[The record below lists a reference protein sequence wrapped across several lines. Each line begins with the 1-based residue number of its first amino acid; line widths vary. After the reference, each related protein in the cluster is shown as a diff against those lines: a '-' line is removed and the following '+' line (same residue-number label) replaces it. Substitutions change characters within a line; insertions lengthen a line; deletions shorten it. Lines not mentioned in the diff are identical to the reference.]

1 MAERQALHA
10 VKPAK
15 SANWEEHSVRST
27 NEEIDF
33 RRTYQNTTIWVPTVT
48 RRDQE
53 EIRGVSE
60 QKFNGNDQKL
70 DLQVSDW
77 NVSCKWLLFRQKDFI
92 GVLHSLVSICRVVNY
107 AVPYVRWE
115 KA

>member
-60 QKFNGNDQKL
+60 QEFNGNDQNSTYKSAIGTSL
-70 DLQVSDW
+70 ASGSFSD
-77 NVSCKWLLFRQKDFI
+77 KKI
-92 GVLHSLVSICRVVNY
+92 SLEFSIPLSPSVV
-107 AVPYVRWE
+107 
-115 KA
+115 